1 MANRYIPF
9 GYLISDGKMKIIETE
24 AEVIRNVF
32 SLYVQGDSFKTISD
46 KLNLLPITYAD
57 DGRAWNKNIV
67 KRMIENKKYVGDK
80 EYPSVIPAE
89 TFTLANSCKEKR
101 TTNSGDKHTHRL
113 EQYGKVLKCS
123 QCGSKMTR
131 SRTGKGE
138 KRRIYWKCSNCDCD
152 GYKHMLN
159 HKSLE
164 MSVANLLNTIA
175 DDTSIIK
182 TSACT
187 GFETNTDVIYA
198 ENQLNDV
205 LQNNEAEFKDVVDKI
220 FRLTDIKFR
229 LCKNA
234 DNTAVS
240 EKIEKCFIIY
250 PKSEIADLNI
260 VNEIIRKIKIS
271 PDKEITIE
279 LINDRIFEERV

>member
-9 GYLISDGKMKIIETE
+9 GYVISDGKMMIIETQ
-24 AEVIRNVF
+24 ADVVRNVF
-32 SLYVQGDSFKTISD
+32 SLYVQGNSFKNISD
-46 KLNLLPITYAD
+46 KLNLLPITYAE
-57 DGRAWNKNIV
+57 GREWNKNIV
-67 KRMIENKKYVGDK
+67 KRIIENKKYIGDR
-80 EYPSVIPAE
+80 EYPPVIPAE
-89 TFTLANSCKEKR
+89 TYTLANKCKEKR
-101 TTNSGDKHTHRL
+101 TTNSEDKYTHRL
-113 EQYGKVLKCS
+113 EKYGKILKCS
-123 QCGSKMTR
+123 QCGSKMIR
-131 SRTGKGE
+131 SRSGKGE
-138 KRRIYWKCSNCDCD
+138 KQRIYWKCSNCDCD

-164 MSVANLLNTIA
+164 MSVANLLNAIA

-182 TSACT
+182 TDIGT

-205 LQNNEAEFKDVVDKI
+205 LQNNETEFKDVAEKI
-220 FRLTDIKFR
+220 FSLTDIKFG
-229 LCKNA
+229 LCKSA
-234 DNTAVS
+234 DNSAVS

-250 PKSEIADLNI
+250 PKCETADMKI

-279 LINDRIFEERV
+279 LINDKIFEERV